1 MNKNISKTIIILFLI
16 AGVFIAMYP
25 FLVMVGN
32 SFEVF
37 TFSLPNPPRIIP
49 KEFTLDNYKEVI
61 FGYEIY
67 KYFANSFSITILTT
81 VFVITLSALSAY
93 AFAKIPFA
101 GRNILF
107 QVYIFTLMIPGVL
120 NIIPQFLTINSIGLI
135 GTRFGLILLYVGTGI
150 CGNTFFL
157 KGFFQQIQNELLE
170 SVVIDGGNHFTI
182 FKKIVVPLSKPAIAT
197 LAVLTFLGTWDDFFT
212 AKVILAANQ
221 NVLTLPIII
230 HRING
235 QHATKFGLVFAA
247 SLITLIP
254 VIILYIAAQKYFI
267 VGGLTEGAVKE

>member
-1 MNKNISKTIIILFLI
+1 MKKNLSKILIIIFLT
-16 AGVFIAMYP
+16 AGIFIAMYP
-25 FLVMVGN
+25 FLVMIGN

-37 TFSLPNPPRIIP
+37 TFSLPNPPRIFP
-49 KEFTLDNYKEVI
+49 KDFTLDNYKEVI
-61 FGYEIY
+61 LDYEIY
-67 KYFANSFSITILTT
+67 KYFLNSFSITIFTT
-81 VFVITLSALSAY
+81 VFVIFLSALSAY
-93 AFAKIPFA
+93 AFAKIPFR
-101 GRNILF
+101 GRNALF

-120 NIIPQFLTINSIGLI
+120 NIIPQFLTINSMGLI

-182 FKKIVVPLSKPAIAT
+182 FRKIILPLSKPAIAT

-212 AKVILAANQ
+212 AKVILSANQ
-221 NVLTLPIII
+221 KVLTLPIII

-247 SLITLIP
+247 SIITLIP

-267 VGGLTEGAVKE
+267 VGGLSEGAVKE

>member
-1 MNKNISKTIIILFLI
+1 MNRKVSKSIIVIFLI
-16 AGVFIAMYP
+16 VGIFVAMYP
-25 FLVMVGN
+25 FLVMIGN

-37 TFSLPNPPRIIP
+37 TFSLPNPPRIFP
-49 KEFTLDNYKEVI
+49 KEFTLDNYREVI
-61 FGYEIY
+61 LDYEIY
-67 KYFANSFSITILTT
+67 KYFANSFFITILTT

-93 AFAKIPFA
+93 AFAKIPFT

-120 NIIPQFLTINSIGLI
+120 NIIPQFLTINSFGLI

-182 FKKIVVPLSKPAIAT
+182 FRKIVVPLSKPAIAT

-221 NVLTLPIII
+221 KVLTLPIII

-254 VIILYIAAQKYFI
+254 VIILYIVAQKYFI

>member
-1 MNKNISKTIIILFLI
+1 MNRNLSKIIIMIFLI
-16 AGVFIAMYP
+16 AGIFIAIYP
-25 FLVMVGN
+25 FLVMIGN

-37 TFSLPNPPRIIP
+37 TFSLPNPPRIFP
-49 KEFTLDNYKEVI
+49 KEFTLDNYREVI
-61 FGYEIY
+61 FDYEIH
-67 KYFANSFSITILTT
+67 KYFFNSFSITVLTT
-81 VFVITLSALSAY
+81 VFVIMLAALSAY
-93 AFAKIPFA
+93 AFAKIPFL
-101 GRNILF
+101 GRNVLF

-120 NIIPQFLTINSIGLI
+120 NIIPQFLTINSVGLI

-182 FKKIVVPLSKPAIAT
+182 FTKIVIPLAKPAIAT

-254 VIILYIAAQKYFI
+254 VIILYIVAQKYFI

>member
-1 MNKNISKTIIILFLI
+1 MKRKVSKLIIMIFLI
-16 AGVFIAMYP
+16 VGIFVAMYP
-25 FLVMVGN
+25 FLVMIGN

-37 TFSLPNPPRIIP
+37 TFSLPNPPRIFP
-49 KEFTLDNYKEVI
+49 KEFTLDNYREVI
-61 FGYEIY
+61 LDYEIY
-67 KYFANSFSITILTT
+67 KYFANSFFITILTT

-93 AFAKIPFA
+93 AFAKIPFT

-107 QVYIFTLMIPGVL
+107 QVYIFPLMIPGVL
-120 NIIPQFLTINSIGLI
+120 NIIPQFLTINSFGLI
-135 GTRFGLILLYVGTGI
+135 GTRVGLILLYVGTGI

-182 FKKIVVPLSKPAIAT
+182 FRKIVVPLSKPAIAT

-221 NVLTLPIII
+221 KVLTLPIII

-254 VIILYIAAQKYFI
+254 VIILYIVAQKYFI

>member
-1 MNKNISKTIIILFLI
+1 MIFLI
-16 AGVFIAMYP
+16 AGIFIAIYP
-25 FLVMVGN
+25 FLVMIGN

-37 TFSLPNPPRIIP
+37 TFSLPNPPRIFP
-49 KEFTLDNYKEVI
+49 KEFTLDNYREVI
-61 FGYEIY
+61 FDYEIH
-67 KYFANSFSITILTT
+67 KYFFNSFSITVLTT
-81 VFVITLSALSAY
+81 VFVIMLAALSAY
-93 AFAKIPFA
+93 AFAKIPFL
-101 GRNILF
+101 GRNVLF

-120 NIIPQFLTINSIGLI
+120 NIIPQFLTINSVGLI

-182 FKKIVVPLSKPAIAT
+182 FTKIVIPLAKPAIAT

-254 VIILYIAAQKYFI
+254 VIILYIVAQKYFI

>member
-1 MNKNISKTIIILFLI
+1 MNRNLSKIIIIIFLI
-16 AGVFIAMYP
+16 AGIFVAMYP
-25 FLVMVGN
+25 FLVMIGN

-37 TFSLPNPPRIIP
+37 TFSLPNPPRIFP

-61 FGYEIY
+61 FDYEIY
-67 KYFANSFSITILTT
+67 KYFFNSFSITILTT
-81 VFVITLSALSAY
+81 TFVIMLSALSAY
-93 AFAKIPFA
+93 AFAKIPFI
-101 GRNILF
+101 GRNVLF
-107 QVYIFTLMIPGVL
+107 KVYLFTLMIPGVL
-120 NIIPQFLTINSIGLI
+120 NIIPQFLTINSMSLI
-135 GTRFGLILLYVGTGI
+135 GTRAGLILLYVGTGI

-170 SVVIDGGNHFTI
+170 SVFIDGGNHFTV
-182 FKKIVVPLSKPAIAT
+182 FRKIVVPLAKPAIAT

-212 AKVILAANQ
+212 AKVILASNQ

-247 SLITLIP
+247 SIITLVP
-254 VIILYIAAQKYFI
+254 VIVLYIVAQKYFI

>member
-1 MNKNISKTIIILFLI
+1 MNRKISKSIIILFLI
-16 AGVFIAMYP
+16 AGIFIAMYP
-25 FLVMVGN
+25 FLVMIGN

-37 TFSLPNPPRIIP
+37 TFSLPNPPRMFP
-49 KEFTLDNYKEVI
+49 KEFTLDNYREVI
-61 FGYEIY
+61 FDYEIY

-93 AFAKIPFA
+93 AFAKIPFV

-170 SVVIDGGNHFTI
+170 SVVIDGGSHFTI
-182 FKKIVVPLSKPAIAT
+182 FSKIVVPLSKPAIAT

-221 NVLTLPIII
+221 DVLTLPIII
-230 HRING
+230 HKING

-254 VIILYIAAQKYFI
+254 VIILYIVAQKYFI
-267 VGGLTEGAVKE
+267 VGGLAEGAVKE